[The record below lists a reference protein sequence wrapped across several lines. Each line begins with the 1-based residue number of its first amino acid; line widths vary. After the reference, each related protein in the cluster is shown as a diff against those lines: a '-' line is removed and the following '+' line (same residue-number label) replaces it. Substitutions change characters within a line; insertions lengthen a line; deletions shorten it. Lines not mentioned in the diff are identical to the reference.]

1 MDGIIIDFIKI
12 TKDDITR
19 EAGEVNEEKRGG
31 RMGYYLDILRRR
43 EKCKNNDMSPEL
55 YEEAERLMNEEI
67 EEAVDD
73 LINNFK
79 RADVDEDD

>member
-1 MDGIIIDFIKI
+1 
-12 TKDDITR
+12 
-19 EAGEVNEEKRGG
+19 
-31 RMGYYLDILRRR
+31 
-43 EKCKNNDMSPEL
+43 MSPEL

>member
-19 EAGEVNEEKRGG
+19 EAGEVNEENEEEGWLLFGHIK
-31 RMGYYLDILRRR
+31 
-43 EKCKNNDMSPEL
+43 EKKCKNNDMSPEL

-79 RADVDEDD
+79 RADVEDD

>member
-1 MDGIIIDFIKI
+1 
-12 TKDDITR
+12 
-19 EAGEVNEEKRGG
+19 
-31 RMGYYLDILRRR
+31 
-43 EKCKNNDMSPEL
+43 MSPEL

-79 RADVDEDD
+79 RADVDDEDD

>member
-55 YEEAERLMNEEI
+55 
-67 EEAVDD
+67 
-73 LINNFK
+73 
-79 RADVDEDD
+79 

>member
-1 MDGIIIDFIKI
+1 VKLTKKTRRKDGLLFGHIKE
-12 TKDDITR
+12 TR
-19 EAGEVNEEKRGG
+19 
-31 RMGYYLDILRRR
+31 
-43 EKCKNNDMSPEL
+43 KCKNNDMSPEL
-55 YEEAERLMNEEI
+55 YEAERLMNEEI

>member
-31 RMGYYLDILRRR
+31 RMGYIWTY
-43 EKCKNNDMSPEL
+43 
-55 YEEAERLMNEEI
+55 
-67 EEAVDD
+67 
-73 LINNFK
+73 
-79 RADVDEDD
+79 

>member
-1 MDGIIIDFIKI
+1 VKLTKKTRRKDGLLFGHIKE
-12 TKDDITR
+12 R
-19 EAGEVNEEKRGG
+19 
-31 RMGYYLDILRRR
+31 
-43 EKCKNNDMSPEL
+43 KCKNNDMSPEL

>member
-19 EAGEVNEEKRGG
+19 EAGEVNEENEDGLLFGHIKETR
-31 RMGYYLDILRRR
+31 
-43 EKCKNNDMSPEL
+43 KCKNNDMSPEL

>member
-1 MDGIIIDFIKI
+1 MICHPSYK
-12 TKDDITR
+12 
-19 EAGEVNEEKRGG
+19 
-31 RMGYYLDILRRR
+31 
-43 EKCKNNDMSPEL
+43 
-55 YEEAERLMNEEI
+55 EAERLMNEEI

>member
-1 MDGIIIDFIKI
+1 VKL
-12 TKDDITR
+12 TKK
-19 EAGEVNEEKRGG
+19 NEEEGWAIFGHIKETRK
-31 RMGYYLDILRRR
+31 M
-43 EKCKNNDMSPEL
+43 NNDMSPEL

>member
-1 MDGIIIDFIKI
+1 MICHPSY
-12 TKDDITR
+12 TKK
-19 EAGEVNEEKRGG
+19 KR
-31 RMGYYLDILRRR
+31 
-43 EKCKNNDMSPEL
+43 
-55 YEEAERLMNEEI
+55 MNEEI